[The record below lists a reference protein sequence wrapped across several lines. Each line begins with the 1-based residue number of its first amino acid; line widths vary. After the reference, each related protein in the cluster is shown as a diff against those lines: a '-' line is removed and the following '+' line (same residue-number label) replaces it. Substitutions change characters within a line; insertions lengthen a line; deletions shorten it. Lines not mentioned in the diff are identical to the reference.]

1 ARTRMRAHLSTC
13 GKRILTML
21 KASCPGCG
29 AAITFQSS
37 VSIMAVCEHCN
48 STLVRHDVD
57 IENVGK
63 MATLQVD
70 GSPLQLGVRGD
81 YRGAAFTVAGR
92 IQLRFDRGI
101 WNEWHLL
108 FSDGRSGWLGE
119 GQGTYAVSFLA
130 ESTEPP
136 PSFDAR
142 EIGKTIQLRGESFRV
157 ENIES
162 ARCIGGQG
170 ELPFK

>member
-1 ARTRMRAHLSTC
+1 
-13 GKRILTML
+13 ML

-29 AAITFQSS
+29 ADITFQSS

-48 STLVRHDVD
+48 STLVRRDVD
-57 IENVGK
+57 IEAVGK

-70 GSPLQLGVRGD
+70 GSPLQLGAGGD
-81 YRGAAFTVAGR
+81 YRGAAFTVVGR

-119 GQGTYAVSFLA
+119 AGGTYAVSFLR
-130 ESTEPP
+130 TT
-136 PSFDAR
+136 DAR
-142 EIGKTIQLRGESFRV
+142 LPEFDSLKAGKKVEIRD
-157 ENIES
+157 
-162 ARCIGGQG
+162 
-170 ELPFK
+170 